1 MNNTKHI
8 CSHKQEMAAYVP
20 PEWGTDGA
28 NVFGIYLEVIKNGV
42 VVENMALPVDPKKSC
57 VVAGRME
64 PLCDLVLA
72 HPSIS
77 RVHAA
82 LQFDVQGA
90 LFVHDLEST
99 HGTFLNK
106 KRLPANDFVRL
117 HIGDVLVFGE
127 STRLYAV
134 CGPPELLP
142 QEYDSLN
149 LQKLREK
156 SENRQEKKAA
166 QRKDLRRIGG
176 GGNGDDDGAS
186 WGFREDAT
194 EEDDD
199 EDEDSD
205 RDESEGGKEKLPDY
219 LRNVSPCQ
227 AIDWHLCHVLA
238 HTDIDVA
245 CVCTCS

>member
-1 MNNTKHI
+1 MNNTTHI
-8 CSHKQEMAAYVP
+8 CPHKQEMAAYVP
-20 PEWGTDGA
+20 PEWGADGA
-28 NVFGIYLEVIKNGV
+28 NAFGIYLEVIKSGV
-42 VVENMALPVDPKKSC
+42 VVENMALPVDTKKSC
-57 VVAGRME
+57 VVTGRME

-77 RVHAA
+77 RMHAA
-82 LQFDVQGA
+82 LQFDAQGA
-90 LFVHDLEST
+90 LFVRDLEST

-134 CGPPELLP
+134 CGPSELLP

-149 LQKLREK
+149 LQKFREK
-156 SENRQEKKAA
+156 SEKRQEKKAA
-166 QRKDLRRIGG
+166 QHKDLRRTGG
-176 GGNGDDDGAS
+176 GSGNDDGAS

-219 LRNVSPCQ
+219 LRNVSSCQ
-227 AIDWHLCHVLA
+227 ASDWYLCHVLA

-245 CVCTCS
+245 CVCGCS